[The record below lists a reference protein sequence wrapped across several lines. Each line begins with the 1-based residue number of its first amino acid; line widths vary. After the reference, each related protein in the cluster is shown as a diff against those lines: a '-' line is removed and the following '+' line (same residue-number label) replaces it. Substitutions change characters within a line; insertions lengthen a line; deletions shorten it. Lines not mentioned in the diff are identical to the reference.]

1 MQFKLKQISSISLLS
16 KQGAMKRQI
25 FIVIFTLAL
34 MLSTVVTAS
43 TFSSFSNQEKT
54 AQTVKVFPNP
64 VKDVATLQIKLEDE
78 SQLKIEF
85 FDLSGKK
92 VKEVKKDNVFGDN
105 YQIKVDV
112 SEFNEGIYFCRIT
125 TDQWIKAKR
134 ILIRK

>member
-1 MQFKLKQISSISLLS
+1 
-16 KQGAMKRQI
+16 
-25 FIVIFTLAL
+25 
-34 MLSTVVTAS
+34 MLSTGITAS